1 MRKGICLCRKNAGER
16 IAKLAGKLAE
26 AFDYERN
33 SGSNGAIVRRKYGV
47 GGAIEQ
53 AKAGF
58 PLAIVAKSLHEEYN
72 IESNGQGSVDSWA
85 FALLGIMAELEDNNA
100 LKRGGNAGARFVKR
114 RAESLLSKRTMLTEA
129 ELLDFDDELIRRGI
143 SCGGAADMLAAAIFL
158 SLADE
163 EQRGFAELIKTTL

>member
-1 MRKGICLCRKNAGER
+1 MQENAGER

-72 IESNGQGSVDSWA
+72 IESNGHP
-85 FALLGIMAELEDNNA
+85 
-100 LKRGGNAGARFVKR
+100 
-114 RAESLLSKRTMLTEA
+114 
-129 ELLDFDDELIRRGI
+129 
-143 SCGGAADMLAAAIFL
+143 
-158 SLADE
+158 
-163 EQRGFAELIKTTL
+163 